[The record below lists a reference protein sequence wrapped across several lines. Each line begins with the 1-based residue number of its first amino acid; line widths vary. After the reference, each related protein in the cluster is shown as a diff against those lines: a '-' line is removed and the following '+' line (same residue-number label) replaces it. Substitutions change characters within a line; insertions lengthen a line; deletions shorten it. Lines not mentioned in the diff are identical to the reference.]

1 MLDLDHPALSN
12 QRTQTMTKPHTRDL
26 SAART
31 RGCGSIRNIKPITPQ
46 YTPEQVELFKKL
58 VSAQEGEVFT
68 TSRQV
73 AELFGKRHDNVLAAI
88 EKLECSK
95 EFAKLNF
102 EVCFENS
109 ELQNGKP
116 LKYYNITKD
125 GMVFLVMGF
134 TGKKAAQ
141 LKELYILAFNWAI
154 GQLYDKQ
161 ELQQLLHD
169 FTKREAVS
177 VSNGTF
183 HGQGLARRRIEKR
196 ALSLEQ
202 AQLEARSQFSL
213 ELTGEDAA

>member
-1 MLDLDHPALSN
+1 
-12 QRTQTMTKPHTRDL
+12 MTRAHTRDL
-26 SAART
+26 SAARP
-31 RGCGSIRNIKPITPQ
+31 RGCGSIRSIKPIVPQ
-46 YTPEQVELFKKL
+46 YTLEQVELFKKL
-58 VSAQEGEVFT
+58 VSAQKGEVFT

-73 AELFGKRHDNVLAAI
+73 AELFGKPHKSVIRAI
-88 EKLECSK
+88 ENLECDQ

-102 EVCFENS
+102 VLCFENS

-116 LKYYNITKD
+116 LKYYTLTKD

-141 LKELYILAFNWAI
+141 FKLLYIRAFNWMME
-154 GQLYDKQ
+154 QLQENQ

-169 FTKREAVS
+169 FTRREAIS

-196 ALSLEQ
+196 ALCLEQ
-202 AQLEARSQFSL
+202 SQLEARSQLSL